1 MPFSTI
7 LWWSVLLVE
16 EIRSYWQKTTDNSL
30 SIFDLT
36 TLKPFDLVLQKKN
49 VINLVITLSDF
60 IYIQTDYKIHIFSSG
75 RYDQDGHL
83 SL

>member
-75 RYDQDGHL
+75 RYGSDGHL